1 MSNIRDYC
9 YRSHHDGP
17 ETHKMRMREVISNHA
32 TASHCSLER
41 PSDTGAL
48 PKGFTLR
55 GSGIGQRHPRYTVE
69 PQGEGSSGPH
79 LPAKTELVPLSMSFI
94 PEIARRPP
102 WVVGSTVGCWVLIFP
117 RTDQRRAVPEPAE
130 QEWGSC

>member
-9 YRSHHDGP
+9 YCSHHDGP

-41 PSDTGAL
+41 PSDTGAF
-48 PKGFTLR
+48 PKGFRHWPATPQVHSRASR
-55 GSGIGQRHPRYTVE
+55 GRELWPL
-69 PQGEGSSGPH
+69 P
-79 LPAKTELVPLSMSFI
+79 PAKTELVLLSMSFI